1 MKNESSAIN
10 RLCDPRSKVSSH
22 YFIKNNGNII
32 KLVPELYEAWH
43 AGMSSWKK
51 FELLNK
57 YSIGIEIHNP
67 GHENKYRKFSKKQI
81 SSLIKLLQYLSRK
94 YRISAKDIIGHS
106 DIAPNRKKDPGE
118 KFPWRELAQ
127 NRIAWWHNL
136 D

>member
-1 MKNESSAIN
+1 MARKYSYNFSLPKRGKKNIKFIIIHYTGMKNESSAIN

-57 YSIGIEIHNP
+57 YSI
-67 GHENKYRKFSKKQI
+67 
-81 SSLIKLLQYLSRK
+81 
-94 YRISAKDIIGHS
+94 
-106 DIAPNRKKDPGE
+106 DP
-118 KFPWRELAQ
+118 Q
-127 NRIAWWHNL
+127 